1 MWLGIMALI
10 AGAAAVG
17 SNLRHV
23 GYKKNIEDGLAK
35 QEEIKPIEFAND
47 NDRILYGTIEIHIT
61 NAKRFMSS
69 QVRIMDCIR
78 MMEDPTP
85 CKRLLAMHGLKW
97 EDYISK

>member
-10 AGAAAVG
+10 AGTAAIG
-17 SNLRHV
+17 SNLRHA
-23 GYKKNIEDGLAK
+23 GYKNKIEEGLAK
-35 QEEIKPIEFAND
+35 HEEIRPIQFAND

-61 NAKRFMSS
+61 NAKRFMAS

-78 MMEDPTP
+78 MMEDPTV

-97 EDYISK
+97 EDYCPK